1 MLRPAPIRRAAP
13 LTRPAALAALFGVL
27 ATVLSAIGSGIPSL
41 WGDEAT
47 SIMSAQRPLPTLF
60 AMLGR
65 LDAVHGAYYLG
76 LHFWGELFG
85 FSPVSVRLPS
95 AIAVGLAT
103 AAVVL
108 LAARLRDVRTAVVAG
123 LVCAI
128 LPRVAYMGEEARS
141 FAFSA
146 AIVAWLTVLLIAALD
161 RDRPRAAWFAGYGAL
176 LAVGTYVFLY
186 TALFAIVHGVIVA
199 VSRAPRRTIRGWL
212 IAVGAA
218 ILATAP
224 LLIVAIGQ
232 HHQIAYLGAVQ
243 QLAPQTLFSGLWFGD
258 SWPLAIA
265 AWALIGVAVVT
276 EARRRALVARA
287 AGGGLFFGSGTRLP
301 SLVPLAL
308 LWLVLP
314 PAILIA
320 VQSVVPDFTARYVSF
335 CAPAA
340 ALLIACGVD
349 DLMRWRRWAGVV
361 AGVLVLALCVPVYV
375 AERTPYAKNQS
386 DWAEVS
392 AAIGA
397 NAHAGDGVVFDESTK
412 PSKLPRL
419 AEHTYPAGFAGTK
432 DIALDLPFAQTT
444 SWRDS
449 VYTVRQAA
457 ALGRFD
463 GVGRVWLI
471 EYAASPGSVD
481 DYGVAD
487 LAALGFHETSTRIAT
502 HRELISL
509 YERTP

>member
-1 MLRPAPIRRAAP
+1 MLRPAPTRSAAP
-13 LTRPAALAALFGVL
+13 LTRPAVLAALFGVL

-47 SIMSAQRPLPTLF
+47 SIMSAQRPLPSLF
-60 AMLGR
+60 QMLGHV
-65 LDAVHGAYYLG
+65 DAVHGTYYLG
-76 LHFWGELFG
+76 LHFWGDLFG
-85 FSPVSVRLPS
+85 FSPFAVRLPS
-95 AIAVGLAT
+95 AIVVGLAT

-108 LAARLRDVRTAVVAG
+108 LAARLRNTRTAIIAG

-128 LPRVAYMGEEARS
+128 LPRVTYMGEEARS

-146 AIVAWLTVLLIAALD
+146 AIVAWLTVLLVAALD
-161 RDRPRAAWFAGYGAL
+161 RERPRAAWFVGYGVL
-176 LAVGTYVFLY
+176 LALGTYFFLY
-186 TALFAIVHGVIVA
+186 TILFVVVHGVIVA
-199 VSRAPRRTIRGWL
+199 VCRPPRRTVRGLL
-212 IAVGAA
+212 IAVGGAVLA
-218 ILATAP
+218 IAP
-224 LLIVAIGQ
+224 LLVLAIGQ
-232 HHQIAYLGAVQ
+232 HNQISYLGAVQ

-258 SWPLAIA
+258 SWPLGIA
-265 AWALIGVAVVT
+265 AWALIVLAVAV
-276 EARRRALVARA
+276 AIRQRAVAARA
-287 AGGGLFFGSGTRLP
+287 GGERFLALTESRAP
-301 SLVPLAL
+301 SLVGVAL
-308 LWLVLP
+308 VWLLLP
-314 PAILIA
+314 PVILIA

-349 DLMRWRRWAGVV
+349 DILRWRRWAGVV

-397 NAHAGDGVVFDESTK
+397 HAGTGDAVVFDESTK
-412 PSKLPRL
+412 PSKRPRL
-419 AEHTYPAGFAGTK
+419 AEHTYPAGFADTK
-432 DIALDLPFAQTT
+432 DVALDLPAAETI
-444 SWRDS
+444 SWHDS
-449 VYTVRQAA
+449 AYSVRQAA

-463 GVGRVWLI
+463 GVDRVWLI
-471 EYAASPGSVD
+471 EYSASPGSVD

-487 LAALGFHETSTRIAT
+487 LTALGFHETTTRIAT

>member
-1 MLRPAPIRRAAP
+1 MLRPAPTQKAAP
-13 LTRPAALAALFGVL
+13 FARPAALAALFGVL
-27 ATVLSAIGSGIPSL
+27 ATALSAIGSGIPSL

-47 SIMSAQRPLPTLF
+47 SIMSAQRPLPSLF
-60 AMLGR
+60 AMLR
-65 LDAVHGAYYLG
+65 DVDAVHGTYYLG
-76 LHFWGELFG
+76 LHFWGDLVG
-85 FSPVSVRLPS
+85 FSPFAVRLPS

-108 LAARLRDVRTAVVAG
+108 LAARLRGARTAVIAG
-123 LVCAI
+123 LICAV

-146 AIVAWLTVLLIAALD
+146 AIAAWLTVLLVAALD
-161 RDRPRAAWFAGYGAL
+161 RERPRAAWFVGYGAL

-186 TALFAIVHGVIVA
+186 TILFVVVHVAIVA
-199 VSRAPRRTIRGWL
+199 VCRPPRRTVRGLL
-212 IAVGAA
+212 IAVGVAV
-218 ILATAP
+218 LASAP
-224 LLIVAIGQ
+224 LLVAAIGQ
-232 HHQIAYLGAVQ
+232 HHQISYLGAVP
-243 QLAPQTLFSGLWFGD
+243 QLVPQTLFSGLWFGD
-258 SWPLAIA
+258 SWPLGIA
-265 AWALIGVAVVT
+265 AWALVVLAVAVAV
-276 EARRRALVARA
+276 RRRALVARA
-287 AGGGLFFGSGTRLP
+287 RGERFLAFPQSRVP
-301 SLVPLAL
+301 SLVGVAL
-308 LWLVLP
+308 LWLLLP
-314 PAILIA
+314 PVILIA

-349 DLMRWRRWAGVV
+349 DLFRRRRWAGVV

-397 NAHAGDGVVFDESTK
+397 HARPGDAVVFDESTK

-419 AEHTYPAGFAGTK
+419 AEHTYPAGFANTT
-432 DIALDLPFAQTT
+432 DVALHRPYAQTS

-449 VYTVRQAA
+449 AYTVRQAG

-463 GVGRVWLI
+463 DIDRVWLI
-471 EYAASPGSVD
+471 EYAPTPGSVD
-481 DYGVAD
+481 DYGVTD
-487 LAALGFHETSTRIAT
+487 LTALGFHETTTRIAT

>member
-1 MLRPAPIRRAAP
+1 MLRPAPTQKAAP
-13 LTRPAALAALFGVL
+13 LTRPAVLAALFGVL
-27 ATVLSAIGSGIPSL
+27 ATLLSAIGSWIPSL

-47 SIMSAQRPLPTLF
+47 SIMSAQRPLSTLLG
-60 AMLGR
+60 MLGQV
-65 LDAVHGAYYLG
+65 DAVHGTYYFG
-76 LHFWGELFG
+76 LHFWSDLIG
-85 FSPVSVRLPS
+85 FSPFAVRLPS
-95 AIAVGLAT
+95 AVAVGLAT

-108 LAARLRDVRTAVVAG
+108 LAARLRDIRTAVIAG

-128 LPRVAYMGEEARS
+128 LPRVTYMGEEARS

-146 AIVAWLTVLLIAALD
+146 AIVAWLTVLLVAALD
-161 RDRPRAAWFAGYGAL
+161 RERPRAAWFVGYGAL

-186 TALFAIVHGVIVA
+186 TILFAVVHGVIVA
-199 VSRAPRRTIRGWL
+199 VCRAPRRTVRGWL

-218 ILATAP
+218 VLAVAP
-224 LLIVAIGQ
+224 LLVVAIGQ

-258 SWPLAIA
+258 SWPLGIV
-265 AWALIGVAVVT
+265 AWALIVLAVAIAVQQRVLVGR
-276 EARRRALVARA
+276 ARGERFLGRPASRV
-287 AGGGLFFGSGTRLP
+287 P
-301 SLVPLAL
+301 SLVGVAA
-308 LWLVLP
+308 LWLLLP

-320 VQSVVPDFTARYVSF
+320 VQPVVPDFTARYVSY

-349 DLMRWRRWAGVV
+349 DVLRWRRWAGVV
-361 AGVLVLALCVPVYV
+361 VGLLVLGLCVPVYV
-375 AERTPYAKNQS
+375 DERTPYAKNQS

-397 NAHAGDGVVFDESTK
+397 NARPGDGVVFDESTK

-419 AEHTYPAGFAGTK
+419 AEHTYPAGFRDTT
-432 DIALDLPFAQTT
+432 DVALHRPFAQTR

-449 VYTVRQAA
+449 AYTVRQAA

-463 GVGRVWLI
+463 GVDRVWLI
-471 EYAASPGSVD
+471 EYAPSPGSVD

-487 LAALGFHETSTRIAT
+487 LTTLGFHETTTRIAT

>member
-1 MLRPAPIRRAAP
+1 MLRPAPTRSAAT
-13 LTRPAALAALFGVL
+13 LTRPAVLAALFGVL
-27 ATVLSAIGSGIPSL
+27 ATALAAIGSGIPSL

-47 SIMSAQRPLPTLF
+47 SIMSAQRTLPSLF
-60 AMLGR
+60 RMLGNV
-65 LDAVHGAYYLG
+65 DAVHGTYYLG
-76 LHFWGELFG
+76 LHFWGDLVG
-85 FSPVSVRLPS
+85 FSPFAVRLPS
-95 AIAVGLAT
+95 AIVVGLAT

-108 LAARLRDVRTAVVAG
+108 LAARLRDARTAVIAG

-128 LPRVAYMGEEARS
+128 LPRVTYMGEEARS

-146 AIVAWLTVLLIAALD
+146 AVAAWLTVLLVAALD
-161 RDRPRAAWFAGYGAL
+161 RRRPRAAWFVGYGVL
-176 LAVGTYVFLY
+176 LAAGTYVFLY
-186 TALFAIVHGVIVA
+186 TILFVVVHGVIVA
-199 VSRAPRRTIRGWL
+199 VCRPPRRTVRGLL

-218 ILATAP
+218 VSAVAP
-224 LLIVAIGQ
+224 LLVFAIGQ
-232 HHQIAYLGAVQ
+232 HHQISYLGAVP
-243 QLAPQTLFSGLWFGD
+243 QLSAETLFSGLWFGD

-265 AWALIGVAVVT
+265 AWALIVVAAAV
-276 EARRRALVARA
+276 AIRQWMRAARA
-287 AGGGLFFGSGTRLP
+287 RGERFFARGESRLP
-301 SLVPLAL
+301 TLVGVAL
-308 LWLVLP
+308 LWLLLP

-320 VQSVVPDFTARYVSF
+320 VQSFVPDFTARYVSF

-349 DLMRWRRWAGVV
+349 DLLRWRRWAGAV

-397 NAHAGDGVVFDESTK
+397 HARPGDAVVFDESAK
-412 PSKLPRL
+412 PSKRPRL
-419 AEHTYPAGFAGTK
+419 AEHTYPAGFEDTTDVA
-432 DIALDLPFAQTT
+432 IDLPAAKTT
-444 SWRDS
+444 SWHDS
-449 VYTVRQAA
+449 AYTVRQAA
-457 ALGRFD
+457 ARGRFD
-463 GVGRVWLI
+463 RVDRVWLI
-471 EYAASPGSVD
+471 EYASSRGSVD

-487 LAALGFHETSTRIAT
+487 LTTLGFHETTTRIAT